1 MDHVHGKRTKKKS
14 QKLKVSE
21 KIYEQFEVFFYL
33 LLILRNEE
41 IIY

>member
-1 MDHVHGKRTKKKS
+1 MDHVHGKRTKKKIT
-14 QKLKVSE
+14 KIKVSE
-21 KIYEQFEVFFYL
+21 KIYEQFKVFFYL